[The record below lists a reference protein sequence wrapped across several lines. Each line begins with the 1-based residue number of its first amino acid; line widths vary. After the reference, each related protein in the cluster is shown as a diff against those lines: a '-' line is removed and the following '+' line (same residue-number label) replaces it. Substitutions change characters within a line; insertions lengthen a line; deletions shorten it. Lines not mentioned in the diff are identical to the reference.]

1 MEWFYLAIAGLLE
14 IGWPVGMK
22 FGWND
27 KGLHVGWLITSMICM
42 GLSSI
47 FLLLAQRTLPI
58 GTAYAIWTG
67 VGVVGAF
74 FCGLYFFHESGSLLR
89 WASIGF
95 IIIGIIGLKLAS

>member
-1 MEWFYLAIAGLLE
+1 MEWIYLAIAGLLE

-22 FGWND
+22 FGWNE
-27 KGLHVGWLITSMICM
+27 KGIHYGWLFTAMICM

-67 VGVVGAF
+67 IGVVGAF
-74 FCGLYFFHESGSLLR
+74 FCGLYFFHEPNSLLR
-89 WASIGF
+89 SVSVTL
-95 IIIGIIGLKLAS
+95 IILGIIGLKLAT